1 MSTPLESI
9 VRPFSD
15 PNVFP
20 VRFTKP
26 GTHGVGVVRV
36 AIGFQ
41 GSVKTMGY
49 SFSASL
55 STKMGQTH
63 REGAPSGSASLTT
76 RMSQA
81 AGG

>member
-9 VRPFSD
+9 VRPFAD

-26 GTHGVGVVRV
+26 GTHGTELVRV

-63 REGAPSGSASLTT
+63 RESAPTNSHSLQI

-81 AGG
+81 AGS